1 MGKSITA
8 MRCGYVCAMVALI
21 GIVALTCIDATE
33 KETQTQSLDARSA
46 EGIDENN
53 VVEAANNI
61 VQKVHQKEKATY
73 ARVDTY
79 VERHAPLKTTDGATI
94 IKKHKAKEAAK
105 EKAKKKAIWNSL
117 NDITLDPLKPA
128 MQKLNTEMTGETKE
142 THLLHSIPVTDE
154 GL

>member
-1 MGKSITA
+1 MPGTPHPLSASASRQA
-8 MRCGYVCAMVALI
+8 MLV
-21 GIVALTCIDATE
+21 
-33 KETQTQSLDARSA
+33 RSA

-53 VVEAANNI
+53 VVEAAIAAANKI
-61 VQKVHQKEKATY
+61 VQKVHKKEKATY

-142 THLLHSIPVTDE
+142 THMLHSIPVTDE
-154 GL
+154 GLWPTQ

>member
-1 MGKSITA
+1 MGTA
-8 MRCGYVCAMVALI
+8 MRTYVCAMVALI

-33 KETQTQSLDARSA
+33 KESQTQSLDARSA

-53 VVEAANNI
+53 VVEAAIAAANNI

-94 IKKHKAKEAAK
+94 IKKQ
-105 EKAKKKAIWNSL
+105 KAIWNSL